1 MTTDGA
7 ATVEALRAELARAK
21 EQARSSNAAALKA
34 AEELKAEKAAHCE
47 SQEKMAKMAVE
58 LKYTADRCRV
68 LEKEKQAKAT
78 ELEKATAAD
87 KDTRSAM
94 RAKKEELQEAGDIAA
109 GKPFML
115 RRKFGDPR
123 YAPLDRLWSST
134 DAYMDLAASA
144 ADAAKYFQGQ
154 TDHEVDKLFWTQFH
168 VPERP
173 LSFTDQL
180 AEWAELNRLS
190 GLAMRSVVDQL
201 WPEGP
206 KPDSYFSL
214 VQQLLDAVP
223 RINAMK
229 RSVCIEGSR
238 MALARVKAYWA
249 EMDATTIEAQG
260 SAIGRVAAE
269 HYFEEVLEGARLIE
283 AQCSKILCL
292 SDMYSHCKHNA
303 FMKFL

>member
-1 MTTDGA
+1 MET
-7 ATVEALRAELARAK
+7 LRAELARAK
-21 EQARSSNAAALKA
+21 EQARISNAAALKA

-58 LKYTADRCRV
+58 LKDTADRCRL
-68 LEKEKQAKAT
+68 LEKENRAKAT
-78 ELEKATAAD
+78 DLEKATMAD

-94 RAKKEELQEAGDIAA
+94 RAKKEELREAGDIAA

-123 YAPLDRLWSST
+123 YAPLDRLWSSA

-154 TDHEVDKLFWTQFH
+154 TDREVDKLFWSQFN

-173 LSFTDQL
+173 LPLTDQL

-201 WPEGP
+201 WPEKP
-206 KPDSYFSL
+206 KPNNYFSL
-214 VQQLLDAVP
+214 VQQFLGAVP

-229 RSVCIEGSR
+229 RSACIEGSR

-249 EMDATTIEAQG
+249 EMDATTVAAQG

-283 AQCSKILCL
+283 AQCSKNI
-292 SDMYSHCKHNA
+292 M
-303 FMKFL
+303 FE